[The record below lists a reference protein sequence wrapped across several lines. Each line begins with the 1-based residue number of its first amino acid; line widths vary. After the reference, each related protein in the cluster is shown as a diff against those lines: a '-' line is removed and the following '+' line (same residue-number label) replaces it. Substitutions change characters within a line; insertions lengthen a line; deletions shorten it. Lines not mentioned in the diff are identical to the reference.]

1 MEKKDIENLVTE
13 GFKGLEGQ
21 IDEKM
26 GNFFGKQKDALTKE
40 IEEKGFQS
48 KEEVENLIKSA
59 KDELEEI
66 ILAVKKSAMK
76 EKSEKKTFGEL
87 LGDSLSDNKETLSG
101 LASKNK
107 VAGSIMLKADED
119 MNPGNFGTGAYDFAT
134 TDRTRGMYE
143 FPFMPLWLRNVLP
156 NTSTTGSTIQYL
168 RENGGVGA
176 AGVWDGTGDIE
187 NLTNKP
193 GTASNFELI
202 TKTVEWIAGITR
214 VKREMLDDIAWLQ
227 GYLSRQLTVGRR
239 GLWVAENTQIYNTLT
254 DAANSVVYDGDRT
267 IPVEMIYDAAF
278 GQLRDNYYN
287 PTTILMNHRDVV
299 NLIALN
305 KASTSGEYDLPAGTV
320 SVIGNQ
326 LILGGVPVLGVPNI
340 EAGEFVVL
348 DRNATE
354 FVSRMSPEVRFFEQ
368 DRDNVPKNLVT
379 VRAEERVATLVYDEN
394 AVITGS
400 FATT

>member
-1 MEKKDIENLVTE
+1 MEKKDIENIVTE
-13 GFKGLEGQ
+13 AFKGLNGQ

-26 GNFFGKQKDALTKE
+26 VKFFEKQKDALTKE
-40 IEEKGFQS
+40 IEDKGFQS

-59 KDELEEI
+59 KDELEEV

-76 EKSEKKTFGEL
+76 ANTDKKSFREIMGEAFKE
-87 LGDSLSDNKETLSG
+87 SNETLKN
-101 LASKNK
+101 LASKK
-107 VAGSIMLKADED
+107 ERDGVILLKANED
-119 MNPGNFGTGAYDFAT
+119 VNPGNFGTGAYDFGT

-143 FPFMPLWLRNVLP
+143 FPFAPLWLRNILP

-168 RENGGVGA
+168 RENGGTGA
-176 AGVWDGTGDIE
+176 AAVWDGTGDIAD
-187 NLTNKP
+187 LTAKP
-193 GTASNFELI
+193 GTSSNFELI
-202 TKTVEWIAGITR
+202 TKTIQWIAGITR

-227 GYLSRQLTVGRR
+227 GYLSRQLMVGKR

-254 DAANSVVYDGDRT
+254 DAANSVVYDGDKT
-267 IPVEMIYDAAF
+267 IPVEILYDAAF

-305 KASTSGEYDLPAGTV
+305 KANGSGEYDLPMGTV

-326 LILGGVPVLGVPNI
+326 LVLGGVPVLGVPNI
-340 EAGEFVVL
+340 DQGEFVVF

-354 FVSRMSPEVRFFEQ
+354 FVNRMSPEIRFFEQ
-368 DRDNVPKNLVT
+368 DRDNVTKNLVT
-379 VRAEERVATLVYDEN
+379 VRAEERVTTLVYDEN

>member
-13 GFKGLEGQ
+13 GFKGLEDQ

-26 GNFFGKQKDALTKE
+26 GKFFGKQKDALTKE

-59 KDELEEI
+59 KDELEKI

-76 EKSEKKTFGEL
+76 EKTEKKTFGEL

-107 VAGSIMLKADED
+107 VSGSIMLKADED

-176 AGVWDGTGDIE
+176 AGVWDGTGDIGD
-187 NLTNKP
+187 LTNKP

-305 KASTSGEYDLPAGTV
+305 KANGSGEYDLPAGTV
-320 SVIGNQ
+320 SVVGNQ
-326 LILGGVPVLGVPNI
+326 LILGGVPVIGVPNI
-340 EAGEFVVL
+340 DAGEFVVL

-394 AVITGS
+394 AVVTGS